1 MWLTSVQHGGLGDVD
16 GVVPVL
22 DTESGRG
29 LLEFGVRLPIIFFCC
44 HLVCPCSWCCKV
56 CCNVCRYIPQGNPGC
71 KALKS
76 SFETEEKCKTREKKK
91 REREKKIVYS
101 VLV

>member
-29 LLEFGVRLPIIFFCC
+29 LLEFGVRLPIIFF
-44 HLVCPCSWCCKV
+44 L
-56 CCNVCRYIPQGNPGC
+56 
-71 KALKS
+71 
-76 SFETEEKCKTREKKK
+76 
-91 REREKKIVYS
+91 IVIWF
-101 VLV
+101 VLVHGAVKSVVMFVDIFLKVIQVAKR

>member
-29 LLEFGVRLPIIFFCC
+29 LLEFGMRLPIIFFF
-44 HLVCPCSWCCKV
+44 VVIW
-56 CCNVCRYIPQGNPGC
+56 
-71 KALKS
+71 
-76 SFETEEKCKTREKKK
+76 F
-91 REREKKIVYS
+91 
-101 VLV
+101 VLVHGAVKSVVMSVDIFLKVIQVAKR